1 MILGLIFKRKI
12 LHYQHTIKVF
22 SCCLLFMTKLSSYII
37 QTGSNNPILRT
48 PSENVE
54 SITEETRLF
63 CQDLLKLMRKNK
75 WVGLAAPQVGRN
87 VRIIATTQWSVNKR
101 NADDKLLGET
111 IMINPEII
119 EKSQDMI
126 LWREACISLPD
137 ILGTVKRHKSIIVR
151 YLDTK
156 GNKQIKKLKDF
167 NAVIVQHEMDHLE
180 GVLFTDKVLPEKSKV
195 KKM

>member
-1 MILGLIFKRKI
+1 MW
-12 LHYQHTIKVF
+12 
-22 SCCLLFMTKLSSYII
+22 
-37 QTGSNNPILRT
+37 
-48 PSENVE
+48 
-54 SITEETRLF
+54 
-63 CQDLLKLMRKNK
+63 KNK